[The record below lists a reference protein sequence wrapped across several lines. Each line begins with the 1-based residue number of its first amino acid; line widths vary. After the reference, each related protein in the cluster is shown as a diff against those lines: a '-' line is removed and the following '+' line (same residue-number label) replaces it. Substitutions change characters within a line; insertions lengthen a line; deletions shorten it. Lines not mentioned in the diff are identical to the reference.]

1 MTDVAGNPFAE
12 INRRNALYEPIVHW
26 CATLPETG
34 ADRNLEAEFLLALD
48 KIVRADF
55 FDLNDLKSV
64 LIGNW
69 WDDTA
74 EPIVVGQIDAYCLLA
89 WRRRREL
96 EQRGEAKQ
104 REIDPRGP
112 FRING

>member
-1 MTDVAGNPFAE
+1 MRDVAGNPFAE
-12 INRRNALYEPIVHW
+12 INRRNALYEPIVDW

-34 ADRNLEAEFLLALD
+34 TDRDLDAEFLLALD
-48 KIVRADF
+48 KIVRADY
-55 FDLNDLKSV
+55 FDVGDLKSV

-74 EPIVVGQIDAYCLLA
+74 EPIVVGQIDVYCLLA

-96 EQRGEAKQ
+96 EQRGEAKE

-112 FRING
+112 FRINR